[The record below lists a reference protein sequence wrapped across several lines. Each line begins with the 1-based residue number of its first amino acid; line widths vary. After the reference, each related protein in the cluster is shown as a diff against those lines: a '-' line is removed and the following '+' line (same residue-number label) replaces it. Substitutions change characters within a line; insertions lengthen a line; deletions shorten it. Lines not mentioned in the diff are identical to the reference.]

1 MNLHSFTTVAA
12 SYLSTE
18 NLRVN
23 HLTDFGNPHS
33 DAMET
38 IDEETQK
45 TGPNRKMLEVF
56 TKGSRDVDVDVES
69 SGEKQIQSQ
78 ILLEMMAIDPERAI
92 TSMKSW
98 AKFIELAAS
107 RPRSMPFA
115 NWEEYL
121 PYRIIDAGE
130 L

>member
-1 MNLHSFTTVAA
+1 MNLHFFTTVAA
-12 SYLSTE
+12 SYSSAE
-18 NLRVN
+18 NVRVN
-23 HLTDFGNPHS
+23 HLTNFDNPQL

-38 IDEETQK
+38 MEEETQQ
-45 TGPNRKMLEVF
+45 TSANRQMLEAF
-56 TKGSRDVDVDVES
+56 SNGSRDTDLEVES

-98 AKFIELAAS
+98 AKFIQLAAS

-115 NWEEYL
+115 NLEEYL
-121 PYRIIDAGE
+121 PYRITDAGE